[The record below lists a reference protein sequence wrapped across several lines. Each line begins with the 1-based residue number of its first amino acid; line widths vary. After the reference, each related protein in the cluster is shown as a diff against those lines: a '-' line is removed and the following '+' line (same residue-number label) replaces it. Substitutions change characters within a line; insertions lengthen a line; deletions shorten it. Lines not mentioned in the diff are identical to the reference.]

1 MKHTLLNPLNKIN
14 LDYHLPKFSSI
25 GLNFTPVNHICIHED
40 ATIFNDIVIPFGA
53 KDIEEKNTFVIDE
66 ILHNVVHILM
76 NQENKDKQI
85 IICGSEK
92 ARRMFGRKLE
102 DRIKKE
108 LIY

>member
-1 MKHTLLNPLNKIN
+1 MKHAPLNKIH
-14 LDYHLPKFSSI
+14 LDYNLPNFSKAGKS
-25 GLNFTPVNHICIHED
+25 FVPVNHICIHED

-66 ILHNVVHILM
+66 IFHNMIHILM
-76 NQENKDKQI
+76 SPENRDKQI
-85 IICGSEK
+85 IICGSPK

-102 DRIKKE
+102 DRLKRE